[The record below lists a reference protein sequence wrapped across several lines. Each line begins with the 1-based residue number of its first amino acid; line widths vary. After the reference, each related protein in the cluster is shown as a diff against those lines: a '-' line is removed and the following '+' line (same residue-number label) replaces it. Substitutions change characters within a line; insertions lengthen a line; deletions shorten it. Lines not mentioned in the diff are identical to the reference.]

1 MDAGTILLNLTLGIA
16 FGFALERAG
25 FGDARKLAAQFYLRD
40 QSVLKV
46 MFTAIVWCALLLFWS
61 SALGW
66 IDFERIFVPP
76 TYLASAIAGG
86 LLVGTGFIIGGYCP
100 GTSLVAA
107 ASGKLDGLFFLGGIA
122 AGSLAF
128 FEALSAF
135 AAFYDSAGYL
145 GRVTLFDRLGVDS
158 GMAVFAAILL
168 ALGMFAGAEAIERA
182 LGGRGAGRKRRF
194 EAAGALLLLALGGA
208 LALRGGPSVE
218 ARARRLSA
226 ELERKVASREFAV
239 DPAELLEL
247 RHNRLVR
254 LQVFDVRAEADY
266 NLFHLF
272 DAVRLEPS
280 KIDASAARRI
290 PAGAVVVLVSND
302 EAAAVRAWMRFAALG
317 VPNAYWLAGGVNLW
331 LDVHREGR
339 ADAGPAPDGPDVL
352 RHRFDRALGGSWPF
366 SDPDPA
372 RAPKRA
378 FERRVRSVAASAAPK
393 GGCGG

>member
-1 MDAGTILLNLTLGIA
+1 MDAGTILLNLAFGLA

-61 SALGW
+61 SAFGW
-66 IDFERIFVPP
+66 LDFERIFVPP
-76 TYLASAIAGG
+76 TYLASTVAGG
-86 LLVGTGFIIGGYCP
+86 LLVGAGFILGGYCP

-107 ASGKLDGLFFLGGIA
+107 ASGKIDGLFFLGGIA

-128 FEALSAF
+128 FESLSAF

-145 GRVTLFDRLGVDS
+145 GRVTLFDGLGVDS
-158 GMAVFAAILL
+158 GIAVFAAVLL
-168 ALGMFAGAEAIERA
+168 ALGAFAGAEAIERA
-182 LGGRGAGRKRRF
+182 LGRRGPARKRRF
-194 EAAGALLLLALGGA
+194 EAAGAVLLLALGAG
-208 LALRGGPSVE
+208 LAVRGGPGVE
-218 ARARRLSA
+218 ARARRLQPD
-226 ELERKVASREFAV
+226 LDRKVASREFAV

-254 LQVFDVRAEADY
+254 LQVFDVRSEADY
-266 NLFHLF
+266 NLFHIF
-272 DAVRLEPS
+272 DAVRLAPS
-280 KIDASAARRI
+280 EIDASIARRI
-290 PAGAVVVLVSND
+290 PSGAIVVLVSND
-302 EAAAVRAWMRFAALG
+302 EAAAVRAWRRLAALG
-317 VPNAYWLAGGVNLW
+317 VPNAYWLSGGANLW
-331 LDVHREGR
+331 LDVYREGR
-339 ADAGPAPDGPDVL
+339 ADARPAPDGPDVL

-372 RAPKRA
+372 RAPARA